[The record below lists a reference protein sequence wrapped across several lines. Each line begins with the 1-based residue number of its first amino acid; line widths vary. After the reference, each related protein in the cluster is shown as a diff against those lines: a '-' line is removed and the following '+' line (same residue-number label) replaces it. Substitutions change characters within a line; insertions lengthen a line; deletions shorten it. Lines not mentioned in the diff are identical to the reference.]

1 MASWLLQELGVVT
14 EVGGTDLVKARQNPA
29 EASPWGA
36 QEFRRKGIIPF
47 LCHSALNPLLEDPQ
61 DAATQE
67 GETFFAAPLCMAST
81 LKMGLFQQSFRSDK
95 DLSLSQHPK
104 RSLNPGPHPV
114 FTQNSSCTTVPTTSL
129 QPLSLI
135 CFSPGAGSAPSP
147 GSAPSTSKT

>member
-1 MASWLLQELGVVT
+1 MT

-61 DAATQE
+61 DAATQK
-67 GETFFAAPLCMAST
+67 GETFFAAPLCMVST
-81 LKMGLFQQSFRSDK
+81 LKMGLFQQLFRSDK

-114 FTQNSSCTTVPTTSL
+114 FTQNSSCTTSVPHLLFTRSRMCP
-129 QPLSLI
+129 QPWLSPQHQQNIAGIGKFLI
-135 CFSPGAGSAPSP
+135 AWEIDPS
-147 GSAPSTSKT
+147 